1 MRMVSAYITIFHL
14 LSINPSIHSS
24 IHQFT
29 LFTYVANR
37 SSVTSLL
44 VDKGLM
50 YVGTVGG
57 TVIVLHTITL
67 EVLHFLR
74 GYRNEVISILSLNR
88 EGTHLKRFSRLLSKR
103 DSFPQATSPVFPEM
117 VSLSSS
123 GESYNSD
130 RNLVLTFGRGYRGV
144 VGDYENHPPSFTL
157 PLITSSTCSFCRT
170 QVCSC
175 GDSLRSRLARPPPNI
190 GCVLYW
196 SNEEQV
202 INSSIDANNR
212 FSIVSCNTIPETS
225 ETLSSSVTS

>member
-1 MRMVSAYITIFHL
+1 M
-14 LSINPSIHSS
+14 
-24 IHQFT
+24 
-29 LFTYVANR
+29 
-37 SSVTSLL
+37 TSLL
-44 VDKGLM
+44 VDKGLI
-50 YVGTVGG
+50 YVGTAGG
-57 TVIVLHTITL
+57 TVIILHAITL
-67 EVLHFLR
+67 EALHFLR

-103 DSFPQATSPVFPEM
+103 DSLPQATSPVFPEM

-130 RNLVLTFGRGYRGV
+130 RNLVLTFGRGYRSV

-157 PLITSSTCSFCRT
+157 PLVTSSTCSFCRT

-175 GDSLRSRLARPPPNI
+175 GDSLRSRLARPPPSI

-202 INSSIDANNR
+202 INSSTDTNNR
-212 FSIVSCNTIPETS
+212 LSIVSCSTIPETS
-225 ETLSSSVTS
+225 EILSSSISS